1 MQVEET
7 TQSDLRPTRAGF
19 VRGLP
24 LSMPVEEVIERGRE
38 AGIQL
43 QPSDIHAARYYMR
56 QGGGAPQQLTLG
68 GTFASKRDG
77 RNGGNGANGAGGQ
90 LLDASN
96 GKSDALKKTS
106 VVNKLVDPD
115 DDDDEDA
122 APAVLASAP
131 RRRKI
136 VHSKATIEAAQ
147 AKESKDSNG
156 VALHDRLQARL
167 ANATFRETA
176 RENARE
182 ERKAERQAAR
192 EERQTARE
200 TAREAE
206 REERKAERLAA
217 REQRQNAR
225 QNVRQNARQAELQN
239 ARQSARAKQER
250 QARQERLEKATIG
263 KALLNAD
270 SIKSRKRAAQATE
283 VLEEQL
289 RLIALRLGTQRVR
302 ELVDAMEALAARK
315 A

>member
-7 TQSDLRPTRAGF
+7 TQSELRPTRAGF
-19 VRGLP
+19 VRALP

-68 GTFASKRDG
+68 GTFANKREG
-77 RNGGNGANGAGGQ
+77 RNGSAQ
-90 LLDASN
+90 VLDASN
-96 GKSDALKKTS
+96 GKSDALEKTS

-115 DDDDEDA
+115 DDEDEE
-122 APAVLASAP
+122 APAVLAP

-147 AKESKDSNG
+147 AKENKDGNG

-167 ANATFRETA
+167 ANVTFRETA

-192 EERQTARE
+192 EERE

-225 QNVRQNARQAELQN
+225 ANVRQNARQTELQN

-302 ELVDAMEALAARK
+302 ELVDAMETLAARK

>member
-68 GTFASKRDG
+68 GTFASKRNG
-77 RNGGNGANGAGGQ
+77 SSQGVTSQGGNGVA
-90 LLDASN
+90 DASKAN
-96 GKSDALKKTS
+96 ALDKTGVVEKMADA
-106 VVNKLVDPD
+106 
-115 DDDDEDA
+115 DDEFAEDE
-122 APAVLASAP
+122 APAVVAP
-131 RRRKI
+131 KRRKI
-136 VHSKATIEAAQ
+136 VHSKATLEAAQ
-147 AKESKDSNG
+147 AKENALAKENGQNGKDSNG

-176 RENARE
+176 RETARE

-192 EERQTARE
+192 LAEREERL
-200 TAREAE
+200 AE
-206 REERKAERLAA
+206 REERKAERQSEREAA
-217 REQRQNAR
+217 REKLQNAR
-225 QNVRQNARQAELQN
+225 QLELQN
-239 ARQSARAKQER
+239 ARQSARTKQDR
-250 QARQERLEKATIG
+250 QARQERLEKATVG

-302 ELVDAMEALAARK
+302 ELLDAMETLARQA
-315 A
+315 

>member
-7 TQSDLRPTRAGF
+7 SQSPLRPTRAGF

-56 QGGGAPQQLTLG
+56 QGGEAPQQLTLR
-68 GTFASKRDG
+68 GTLSRKS
-77 RNGGNGANGAGGQ
+77 NNGAGGQ
-90 LLDASN
+90 AHGGDAN
-96 GKSDALKKTS
+96 NAKSDS
-106 VVNKLVDPD
+106 VLSANASDRVNGSKLIDPD
-115 DDDDEDA
+115 DDDFEDSE
-122 APAVLASAP
+122 APAAVAP

-147 AKESKDSNG
+147 AKEQTGQAVAKATAPNAKDSNG
-156 VALHDRLQARL
+156 AALHDRLQARL
-167 ANATFRETA
+167 ANVTFRETA

-182 ERKAERQAAR
+182 ERKAERLAAR
-192 EERQTARE
+192 EERQAERD
-200 TAREAE
+200 AE
-206 REERKAERLAA
+206 REERKAEREAA
-217 REQRQNAR
+217 RAQRQNAR
-225 QNVRQNARQAELQN
+225 QTELQN
-239 ARQSARAKQER
+239 ARQSVQAKQDR
-250 QARQERLEKATIG
+250 QARRERLEKATIG

-289 RLIALRLGTQRVR
+289 RLIALRLGSQRVR
-302 ELVDAMEALAARK
+302 ELLDAMETLAARK